1 MRRHFSY
8 QRLLIVVVWAAL
20 SPQGALLVQSWT
32 ARLLGATG
40 FDTATVAGDFD
51 SGWNQWSDRLAT
63 VSKNSAA
70 KNMAATGT
78 AAKGPAARAAAT
90 QDNRPQQIHPA
101 TAERLSAE
109 QVSARGK
116 LPAAED
122 VAACRFLGGSPAD
135 TRRDLNLPGVV
146 IR

>member
-63 VSKNSAA
+63 VSKN
-70 KNMAATGT
+70 T
-78 AAKGPAARAAAT
+78 AAGTTAT
-90 QDNRPQQIHPA
+90 QENSPQQIHPA
-101 TAERLSAE
+101 TTTNRLSTE
-109 QVSARGK
+109 QASARGK

-122 VAACRFLGGSPAD
+122 VAACRFLGGSPVD